1 MHEGRTWKRLMTLPV
16 RGDLIA
22 GVSVALV
29 LVPQSM
35 AYAEL
40 AGLDPVHG
48 LYVAAVAPLAGALIG
63 SSPYLQTGPVAVTS
77 LLTLGALSGL
87 ADPFTPG
94 FAALAALLAI
104 VVGVIR
110 LAVGIVGAG
119 PIAYLMSQ
127 PVVASFT
134 SAAAVLIVAS
144 QVPGLMGV
152 AAEGGNPAVAAAA
165 VLVSPQDWRFADVL
179 LGLGAI
185 ALVLG
190 GRRLSPVFP
199 GALVAVVAASGWS
212 AAIGYDGR
220 VVGDIS
226 VGLGLHLDL
235 PFGDLGQLLIPG
247 LVIALVGFAEPASIA
262 RRYAAEDRR
271 PWNSN
276 REFLGQGLANVAAGM
291 AGGYPAGGSFSRSAL
306 NRLSGAK
313 SRWSGAITGAA
324 VLALLPVAGLLA
336 PLPSAVL
343 AGLVIAAVISLID
356 VRPIVRYWRW
366 SRPQFVVALATAVAT
381 IGLAPHVERGVLLGV
396 AMALAV
402 HLWRELAV
410 SVPSQLKGDALHL
423 WPTGVLYFGSAP
435 SLERTVNELVA
446 AHRDVTRI
454 VIHMGGLGRVDLT
467 GAITLR
473 DLAEDAQAGGVVV
486 EIRDAGPHAARLL
499 TRVLGDLSTVTLT
512 RQGETAAEPEGK
524 GTQE

>member
-1 MHEGRTWKRLMTLPV
+1 MYRGRAWNRLATLPV

-48 LYVAAVAPLAGALIG
+48 LYA
-63 SSPYLQTGPVAVTS
+63 
-77 LLTLGALSGL
+77 
-87 ADPFTPG
+87 
-94 FAALAALLAI
+94 AALAPLLAL

-110 LAVGIVGAG
+110 LGVGIVGAG

-134 SAAAVLIVAS
+134 TAAAVLIVAS

-220 VVGDIS
+220 VVGDIR

-247 LVIALVGFAEPASIA
+247 LIIALVGFAEPASIA

-276 REFLGQGLANVAAGM
+276 REFLGQGLANLAAGV

-306 NRLSGAK
+306 NRLSGAR

-324 VLALLPVAGLLA
+324 VLALLPLAGLLA

-343 AGLVIAAVISLID
+343 AGLVIAA
-356 VRPIVRYWRW
+356 
-366 SRPQFVVALATAVAT
+366 
-381 IGLAPHVERGVLLGV
+381 
-396 AMALAV
+396 
-402 HLWRELAV
+402 
-410 SVPSQLKGDALHL
+410 
-423 WPTGVLYFGSAP
+423 
-435 SLERTVNELVA
+435 
-446 AHRDVTRI
+446 
-454 VIHMGGLGRVDLT
+454 
-467 GAITLR
+467 AI
-473 DLAEDAQAGGVVV
+473 
-486 EIRDAGPHAARLL
+486 
-499 TRVLGDLSTVTLT
+499 
-512 RQGETAAEPEGK
+512 
-524 GTQE
+524 